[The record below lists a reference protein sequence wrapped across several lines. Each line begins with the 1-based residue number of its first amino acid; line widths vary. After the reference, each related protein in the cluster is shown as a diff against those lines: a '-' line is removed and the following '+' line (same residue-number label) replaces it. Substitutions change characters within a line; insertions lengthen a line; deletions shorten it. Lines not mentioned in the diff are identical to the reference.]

1 MCAGEGAAPPLEEMG
16 VGASTWKGKLK
27 SLQIRAMTGV
37 RRQTATRAGE
47 EGKLEPSCG
56 AGGIRKMGQPLW
68 KTARQFLGILINF
81 GLTMRACS
89 VAQSCPTLL

>member
-1 MCAGEGAAPPLEEMG
+1 MEEMG

-27 SLQIRAMTGV
+27 SLQTRAMTGV

-56 AGGIRKMGQPLW
+56 AGRIRKMGQPLW
-68 KTARQFLGILINF
+68 KMLELPYDPAVSLLGLYVLKKIK
-81 GLTMRACS
+81 TYVHTRAFIHEWS
-89 VAQSCPTLL
+89 